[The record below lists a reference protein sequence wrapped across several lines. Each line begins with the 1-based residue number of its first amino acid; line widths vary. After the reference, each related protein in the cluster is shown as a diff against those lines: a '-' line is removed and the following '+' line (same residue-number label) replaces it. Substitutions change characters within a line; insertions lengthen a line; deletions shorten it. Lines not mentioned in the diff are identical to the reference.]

1 MLHMSILEMCN
12 MFNVISQTKVSSSN
26 FHFDSIPKFPTSFF
40 FHFPF
45 QETLHELQSI
55 APKTIDDTLEK
66 LTSFGYAIQSS
77 DETSVIKTT
86 LPDFP
91 TDNLKLIARL
101 SEANPSQ
108 TPYDLIYRL
117 YPYESFLPAES
128 HGVLLSLFDS
138 LKIATPSA
146 ERKSSSWIDSLKMS
160 SSANKGQ
167 KITSIER
174 PTRSKVLLEST
185 DDGGGI
191 SSQFHKGMNARTSP
205 FSNTRKKLILHSL
218 GSQNRRRFW

>member
-1 MLHMSILEMCN
+1 MNNKSSLVRAI
-12 MFNVISQTKVSSSN
+12 ISNN
-26 FHFDSIPKFPTSFF
+26 FSF
-40 FHFPF
+40 FHFLF

-55 APKTIDDTLEK
+55 APQAIDDTLEK

-101 SEANPSQ
+101 SESNPSQ

-128 HGVLLSLFDS
+128 HGVLSSLFNS

-146 ERKSSSWIDSLKMS
+146 EKRSSWIDSLENS
-160 SSANKGQ
+160 SSTNKGQ
-167 KITSIER
+167 KIVSIER
-174 PTRSKVLLEST
+174 PTRSKVLLESK
-185 DDGGGI
+185 DGGGGI
-191 SSQFHKGMNARTSP
+191 SSQFHKGTNK
-205 FSNTRKKLILHSL
+205 NI
-218 GSQNRRRFW
+218 